1 MNIGSGFVL
10 GTKHRNDIQAE
21 QNLLNKI
28 NLVGIKDIILGK
40 QSSHVIGI
48 LLLGGARIAKFIG

>member
-1 MNIGSGFVL
+1 MVL
-10 GTKHRNDIQAE
+10 FLLWEPNRNNIQAE
-21 QNLLNKI
+21 QKLLNKI

>member
-1 MNIGSGFVL
+1 MVL
-10 GTKHRNDIQAE
+10 VLFWEPNRNNIQAE

-28 NLVGIKDIILGK
+28 NPVGIKDIILGK

-48 LLLGGARIAKFIG
+48 LLLRGARIAKFIG